1 MVNSI
6 PSFKSKRHI
15 MSCSAQALKLLGNK
29 SDLRI
34 SNEQRHKMNERGT
47 PIQMMNYK
55 HSLLLYKLYN
65 TTHQSDDWLDLNF
78 NQSFNNRCTKVRLFD
93 TSIIRIVKNILLNR
107 LTIINNQ
114 IEYDWLNK
122 SLNSFKLICKLL
134 FLT

>member
-1 MVNSI
+1 
-6 PSFKSKRHI
+6 

-29 SDLRI
+29 SDLQI

-65 TTHQSDDWLDLNF
+65 ETHQSDDWLDLNW

-93 TSIIRIVKNILLNR
+93 TSNIRIGKNILSNR